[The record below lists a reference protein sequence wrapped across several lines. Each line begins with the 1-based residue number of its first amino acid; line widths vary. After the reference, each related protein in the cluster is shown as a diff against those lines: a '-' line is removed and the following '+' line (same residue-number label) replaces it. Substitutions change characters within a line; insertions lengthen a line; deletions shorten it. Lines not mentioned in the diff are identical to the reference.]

1 MEIPNP
7 GVILLFFL
15 NIFNITAQKGTTFS
29 LEVQN
34 IILNAMSVKKI
45 LKIYFFFDF
54 LIQATQFVQFYP
66 LKKMFFENFNTHCIL
81 TLINND
87 FVPGSL
93 FFSLKLSED
102 I

>member
-34 IILNAMSVKKI
+34 IILNAMSVKK
-45 LKIYFFFDF
+45 F
-54 LIQATQFVQFYP
+54 
-66 LKKMFFENFNTHCIL
+66 
-81 TLINND
+81 
-87 FVPGSL
+87 
-93 FFSLKLSED
+93 
-102 I
+102 